1 MATFF
6 CEFDAQE
13 ILSPCP
19 EKKNFIGREI
29 KFLGHQIH
37 KKRARNRSVLSIL
50 ALSLSK
56 RSYEAD

>member
-19 EKKNFIGREI
+19 EKKIFIGREI
-29 KFLGHQIH
+29 KL
-37 KKRARNRSVLSIL
+37 VSIYFYL
-50 ALSLSK
+50 FSSMIIPLP
-56 RSYEAD
+56 RQR

>member
-29 KFLGHQIH
+29 KLPRMYFQLHP
-37 KKRARNRSVLSIL
+37 R
-50 ALSLSK
+50 
-56 RSYEAD
+56 

>member
-29 KFLGHQIH
+29 KLGYSVNTI
-37 KKRARNRSVLSIL
+37 KKPTNSSIKYSELVGFFVL
-50 ALSLSK
+50 
-56 RSYEAD
+56 

>member
-19 EKKNFIGREI
+19 EKKNHRQGDKITSDVIENTSEVI
-29 KFLGHQIH
+29 PT
-37 KKRARNRSVLSIL
+37 
-50 ALSLSK
+50 
-56 RSYEAD
+56 